1 MKHFSIVFSIIAGI
15 FLLFPMASYGQKIDY
30 DKEFT
35 IILDSLNKQWTRYIQ
50 WHNSEVV
57 DKYGIPRVKAMKELK
72 AHPEREKELRPYI
85 DSVTVLFEA
94 ARKESD
100 KKNTEITEKRNAAYD
115 KYKLISG
122 EAFKSVFYKRH
133 SMSTTELQSMLDSAT
148 KEVRRSPA
156 GKATKA
162 FLTTKKILPGD
173 KFKPFP
179 CFDANGKKFN
189 WNIINGKKTIIVGG
203 GLWCMTHGMDN
214 SAPARF
220 FKELKEKYGEDN
232 FVLIIYW
239 YNTDLQ
245 EMKKGI
251 DEFGVEEFINVADG
265 LEFSTPLEIVYD
277 TQGTP
282 SLLYINADGTL
293 NKQVCGIDD
302 YIDAFLKNE

>member
-1 MKHFSIVFSIIAGI
+1 MKHFSIGFSIIASI
-15 FLLFPMASYGQKIDY
+15 LLLFPMASYGQKVNY

-35 IILDSLNKQWTRYIQ
+35 KILDSLNIQTTRYVQ
-50 WHNSEVV
+50 WHNSEVS
-57 DKYGIPRVKAMKELK
+57 DKYGKPRVKAMNELK
-72 AHPEREKELRPYI
+72 VHPEKEKELRPYI
-85 DSVTVLFEA
+85 DSLTVLLDA
-94 ARKESD
+94 AGKESQ
-100 KKNTEITEKRNAAYD
+100 KRFALITEKKNEAYD
-115 KYKLISG
+115 KYNLISG

-133 SMSTTELQSMLDSAT
+133 SMSTTELQSIFDSAT

-173 KFKPFP
+173 KFEPFP
-179 CFDANGKKFN
+179 CFNVNGNKFN
-189 WNIINGKKTIIVGG
+189 WNIIRGKKSIIVGG

-214 SAPARF
+214 TAPARYF
-220 FKELKEKYGEDN
+220 NELKEKYGEDN

-251 DEFGVEEFINVADG
+251 AEFGVEEFINVADG
-265 LEFSTPLEIVYD
+265 LEFSTPLEILYD

-282 SLLYINADGTL
+282 SLLYINADGTM
-293 NKQVCGIDD
+293 NKQVCGVDD
-302 YIDAFLKNE
+302 YIDSFLKNE